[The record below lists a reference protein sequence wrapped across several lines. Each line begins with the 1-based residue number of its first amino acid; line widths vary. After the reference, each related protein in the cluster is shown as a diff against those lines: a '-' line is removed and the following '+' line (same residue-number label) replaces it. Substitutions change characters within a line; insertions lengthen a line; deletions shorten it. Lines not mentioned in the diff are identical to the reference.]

1 MSATIVWIASIA
13 MAAIAMVLT
22 AASEHRGLHLVIAS
36 IVAVVMIALCARDFR
51 AAVERGEGQA
61 VQAAV
66 VARYMGILW
75 AWSAICLALTY
86 VLILVWSSWG
96 GSFIVSALVSGL
108 YIFLARFLEREG
120 GERWL
125 GLASMLN
132 CAAFGLSTVA
142 LGAIPVLV
150 GYAGLAAGPGDWA
163 AINLMITT
171 MGGVAFVSGLSI
183 ASLPIRRTT

>member
-1 MSATIVWIASIA
+1 MSSTIVSVASIT

-22 AASEHRGLHLVIAS
+22 AAAEHRALHLAIAA
-36 IVAVVMIALCARDFR
+36 IVTVVMIALCARDFR
-51 AAVERGEGQA
+51 AAVERGDGEA

-96 GSFIVSALVSGL
+96 GAFILSSLASGL
-108 YIFLARFLEREG
+108 YIFLARILEREG

-125 GLASMLN
+125 GPASLLN
-132 CAAFGLSTVA
+132 CAAFVLSTIV

-150 GYAGLAAGPGDWA
+150 GYAGLASAPGDWA
-163 AINLMITT
+163 AINLMNTT
-171 MGGVAFVSGLSI
+171 MGGVAFVSGLSL
-183 ASLPIRRTT
+183 ASLPIRRAT